1 MTERE
6 FRERV
11 LSLRRLM
18 YGVALKMGIPP
29 DDAADAVQEALV
41 KLWRHRDGI
50 PENPGESRLYC
61 MAALRN
67 ECLSLIRRRPP
78 ASAAS
83 AGIPL
88 EEAADVKASP
98 DNDTGL
104 VAEYNDTRRHIEIL
118 IDTLPP
124 GQRDAIRM
132 SGFGGL
138 DNSEIAEATGQTENN
153 VRQLLSRGR
162 RRLREL
168 LEINGL

>member
-50 PENPGESRLYC
+50 PGNPGESRLYC

-88 EEAADVKASP
+88 EEAADVKAPPRQRHRSGGRIQRHP
-98 DNDTGL
+98 PAYRDTHRH
-104 VAEYNDTRRHIEIL
+104 AAARSARRHKDERL
-118 IDTLPP
+118 RRT
-124 GQRDAIRM
+124 
-132 SGFGGL
+132 
-138 DNSEIAEATGQTENN
+138 
-153 VRQLLSRGR
+153 RQLRDSRSHR
-162 RRLREL
+162 ADREQCAPAPFARPATTQG
-168 LEINGL
+168 IA